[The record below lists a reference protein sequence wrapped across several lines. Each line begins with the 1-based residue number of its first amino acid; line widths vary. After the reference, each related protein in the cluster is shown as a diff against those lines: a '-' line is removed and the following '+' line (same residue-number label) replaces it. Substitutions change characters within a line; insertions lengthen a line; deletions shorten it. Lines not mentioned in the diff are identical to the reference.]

1 MLNTQIERYMFYNT
15 TIKFLLLISLM
26 FLFSCNKNNEAT
38 NNSKYKLEND
48 TCNLNQLLDEYQ
60 TFVDQMNSAMRA
72 NDNTKILSINMDIQN
87 WLVKWDAAQNDCT
100 TEEKLSGTQKMLS
113 IVNSINRSQ

>member
-1 MLNTQIERYMFYNT
+1 MFYNN
-15 TIKFLLLISLM
+15 TIKFLLLISFI

-38 NNSKYKLEND
+38 NNESSVSKMD

-60 TFVDQMNSAMRA
+60 TFVDQMNSAMKA
-72 NDNTKILSINMDIQN
+72 NDNTKILSINMDIQT
-87 WLVKWDAAQNDCT
+87 WLVRWDDAQNHCT

-113 IVNSINRSQ
+113 IVNSINRGQ